1 MEIGTQTKALVTGAS
16 HGIGRATAQALA
28 ARGATVGMVGRRR
41 GHARGGGRSPRRAR
55 DPPAGRR
62 HRPARRSRARSRSS
76 SRARAAWTSW
86 SPTPASPATPHSS
99 SRTPSR
105 RGPDGQ
111 HQRDRDLQ
119 HRQGGPRPDAE
130 PRLRPRRRP
139 QLRRRAPAFPW
150 AAAYGAT
157 KAANKAFA
165 EALRHELS
173 GTGVSLSTIFPG
185 EVATD
190 LHAEADQ
197 LPDWRDS
204 EGAIPA
210 ADVADA
216 VIKAVEEDRREVH
229 VPSQRAPAGAE
240 RPRAGAGG
248 PAAGDAARRLGGAA
262 EVLRVRFRRA
272 DRRDASQATSWSP
285 ARPPEAWPQRSRRER
300 AR

>member
-1 MEIGTQTKALVTGAS
+1 MQIGPQTKALVTGAS

-28 ARGATVGMVGRRR
+28 ARGATVGMVARSSDTLEEAADPLGER
-41 GHARGGGRSPRRAR
+41 GIPLVADITDRAGIEG
-55 DPPAGRR
+55 AVEEFL
-62 HRPARRSRARSRSS
+62 SRAGDLNLLVANAGVARYEPFFEQDPADVDLMVNTNVTGTFNTVRAGLGPMLNRGSGHVVVLSS
-76 SRARAAWTSW
+76 GAA
-86 SPTPASPATPHSS
+86 
-99 SRTPSR
+99 
-105 RGPDGQ
+105 
-111 HQRDRDLQ
+111 
-119 HRQGGPRPDAE
+119 
-130 PRLRPRRRP
+130 LR
-139 QLRRRAPAFPW
+139 AFPW

-229 VPSQRAPAGAE
+229 VPSNVRLLGLNDLAPGVVDRLLVALRGGSAA
-240 RPRAGAGG
+240 PR
-248 PAAGDAARRLGGAA
+248 RY
-262 EVLRVRFRRA
+262 
-272 DRRDASQATSWSP
+272 
-285 ARPPEAWPQRSRRER
+285 
-300 AR
+300 